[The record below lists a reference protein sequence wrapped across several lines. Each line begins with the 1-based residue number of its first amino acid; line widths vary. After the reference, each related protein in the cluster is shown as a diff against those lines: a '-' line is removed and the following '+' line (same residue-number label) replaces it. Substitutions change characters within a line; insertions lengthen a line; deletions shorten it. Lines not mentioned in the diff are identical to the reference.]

1 MGRFARAH
9 LHPAAVVD
17 RAAMGDGQVT
27 TPTLAPLRTCSRC
40 GDAKPADAFGAT
52 TGSRAS
58 QCLACERTRRREG
71 ERVRAAP
78 LSVPAVNRAVDSA
91 PDPSPARRLRAEL
104 RAARKAGRS
113 FTAAWPAAIVA
124 ALRGLPPSEATE
136 WRRSFASMRAVWSA
150 SYSRRPWPVNL
161 TPALLPPDEHDAEAA

>member
-1 MGRFARAH
+1 
-9 LHPAAVVD
+9 
-17 RAAMGDGQVT
+17 MGDGSNVER
-27 TPTLAPLRTCSRC
+27 LRTCSRC
-40 GDAKPADAFGAT
+40 GQRKVLGEFGAAR
-52 TGSRAS
+52 GSRGAARLAS

-71 ERVRAAP
+71 ERVRAEP

-104 RAARKAGRS
+104 RAAREAGRS
-113 FTAAWPAAIVA
+113 FTATWPAAVAA

-150 SYSRRPWPVNL
+150 SYSRRPWPANL